1 MADAATAAYSIDTV
15 LKLFTDL
22 ETNIKAATA
31 GSIANLKAPLL
42 ALTSS
47 LAVIGIASNWEMY
60 FSSNFNWGNII
71 TKIIHVG
78 FIMYLIN
85 HWTKFT
91 QMIQD
96 SAEKIGGLAGHLD
109 KLPTVAGLIGKS
121 YKTVFD
127 YLDFIL
133 KDSSFGL
140 DVFMIYLL
148 AIVLIII
155 LSYAFLKISW
165 TFFMAKMEFYI
176 MGALSMVL
184 LPFSQTKWTKSMS
197 EKTWG
202 ILLTTSIKLLVCV
215 FMIAITKDFID
226 QNFTVSEMDKGLKD
240 NQMKEAIKATLLPTL
255 FSSTIAIFFLSH
267 IISKVTDF
275 AGAMANGVMIQ
286 SSNLVASAGA
296 MVQNYATGGAKAAAS
311 YVGRHTGA
319 AAWQHTKNVGSLAK
333 SAWNDPKATGAAI
346 KGAATFAASNP
357 WLATKAAGRYIQS
370 LHRAGNRANP
380 IADMSKSMSEMST
393 QMSGM
398 NSNMSTRLN
407 GVNKALGEMHKTVN
421 PNLAKKNN
429 TPTPSKPN

>member
-1 MADAATAAYSIDTV
+1 MADAATTAYGIDTV

-78 FIMYLIN
+78 FIMWLIN

-96 SAEKIGGLAGHLD
+96 SAEKIGSLAGNLEE
-109 KLPTVAGLIGKS
+109 LPTVTSLIGKS
-121 YKTVFD
+121 YATIFD

-140 DVFMIYLL
+140 DVFMIYLM
-148 AIVLIII
+148 AIILIII

-215 FMIAITKDFID
+215 FMISITKDFID
-226 QNFTVSEMDKGLKD
+226 QNFTVKAMEKGVESNK
-240 NQMKEAIKATLLPTL
+240 MIESIKESLLPSL
-255 FSSTIAIFFLSH
+255 FSTTIAIFFLSH
-267 IISKVTDF
+267 IISKVTEF

-296 MVQNYATGGAKAAAS
+296 MVQNYASGGAKAAAS

-319 AAWQHTKNVGSLAK
+319 AVGKIGKDTASA
-333 SAWNDPKATGAAI
+333 AWNNSLQYTTVGQGAKAAHYY
-346 KGAATFAASNP
+346 ASNI
-357 WLATKAAGRYIQS
+357 ANSVANSTAGRYISS

-380 IADMSKSMSEMST
+380 MAEM
-393 QMSGM
+393 GKKVDD
-398 NSNMSTRLN
+398 L
-407 GVNKALGEMHKTVN
+407 HKQAF
-421 PNLAKKNN
+421 PY
-429 TPTPSKPN
+429 

>member
-1 MADAATAAYSIDTV
+1 MADAATTAYGIDTV

-22 ETNIKAATA
+22 ETNIKVATA
-31 GSIANLKAPLL
+31 SSITNLKAPLL

-78 FIMYLIN
+78 FIMWLIN
-85 HWTKFT
+85 HWTNFT
-91 QMIQD
+91 LMIKD
-96 SAEKIGGLAGHLD
+96 SAEKIGSLAGNL
-109 KLPTVAGLIGKS
+109 KELPTVTSLIGKS
-121 YKTVFD
+121 YATIFD

-140 DVFMIYLL
+140 DTFMIYLM
-148 AIVLIII
+148 AIILIII

-226 QNFTVSEMDKGLKD
+226 QNFTVTGDVEKNAK
-240 NQMKEAIKATLLPTL
+240 AIKESLLPSL

-267 IISKVTDF
+267 IISKVTEF

-319 AAWQHTKNVGSLAK
+319 AAWKATKDTGSLAK

-346 KGAATFAASNP
+346 KGAATFATMNPLQAS
-357 WLATKAAGRYIQS
+357 KAAGRYIQS

-380 IADMSKSMSEMST
+380 IAEIGKKVDD
-393 QMSGM
+393 
-398 NSNMSTRLN
+398 L
-407 GVNKALGEMHKTVN
+407 HKQAF
-421 PNLAKKNN
+421 PN
-429 TPTPSKPN
+429 

>member
-1 MADAATAAYSIDTV
+1 MADAATTAYGIDTV

-31 GSIANLKAPLL
+31 GSISNLKAPLL

-78 FIMYLIN
+78 FIMWLIN

-96 SAEKIGGLAGHLD
+96 SAEKIGTIAGNL
-109 KLPTVAGLIGKS
+109 KELPTVTSLIGKS
-121 YKTVFD
+121 YATIFD

-140 DVFMIYLL
+140 DTFMIYLM
-148 AIVLIII
+148 AIILIII

-226 QNFTVSEMDKGLKD
+226 QNFTVTGDVEKNAK
-240 NQMKEAIKATLLPTL
+240 AIKESLLPSL

-267 IISKVTDF
+267 IISKVTEF

-311 YVGRHTGA
+311 YLGRNARSAAWKGTKYTGG
-319 AAWQHTKNVGSLAK
+319 AAWQATKDVGSLAK
-333 SAWNDPKATGAAI
+333 TAWDDPKATGAAI
-346 KGAATFAASNP
+346 KGAAIFAANNP
-357 WLATKAAGRYIQS
+357 KMASKAAGSYLHS
-370 LHRAGNRANP
+370 LHRAG
-380 IADMSKSMSEMST
+380 K
-393 QMSGM
+393 
-398 NSNMSTRLN
+398 
-407 GVNKALGEMHKTVN
+407 
-421 PNLAKKNN
+421 NLM
-429 TPTPSKPN
+429 

>member
-1 MADAATAAYSIDTV
+1 MADAATTAYGIDTV

-78 FIMYLIN
+78 FIMWLIN

-96 SAEKIGGLAGHLD
+96 TAEKIGSIAGNLEE
-109 KLPTVAGLIGKS
+109 LPTVTSLIGKS
-121 YKTVFD
+121 YATIFD

-140 DVFMIYLL
+140 DVFMIYLM
-148 AIVLIII
+148 AIILIII

-215 FMIAITKDFID
+215 FMIAITKDFIG
-226 QNFTVSEMDKGLKD
+226 QNFTVTGDVEKNAK
-240 NQMKEAIKATLLPTL
+240 AIKESLLPSL

-267 IISKVTDF
+267 IISKVTEF

-296 MVQNYATGGAKAAAS
+296 MVQNYATGGAKAASA
-311 YVGRHTGA
+311 YIGRHTGA
-319 AAWQHTKNVGSLAK
+319 AAWKATKDAGSLAK
-333 SAWNDPKATGAAI
+333 STWNDPTATGAAI
-346 KGAATFAASNP
+346 KGAATFAAMNP
-357 WLATKAAGRYIQS
+357 LQASKAAGRYIQS
-370 LHRAGNRANP
+370 LHRAGNRGNP
-380 IADMSKSMSEMST
+380 IAEM
-393 QMSGM
+393 GKKVDD
-398 NSNMSTRLN
+398 L
-407 GVNKALGEMHKTVN
+407 HKQAF
-421 PNLAKKNN
+421 PN
-429 TPTPSKPN
+429 

>member
-1 MADAATAAYSIDTV
+1 MADAATTAYGIDTV

-78 FIMYLIN
+78 FIMWLIN

-96 SAEKIGGLAGHLD
+96 TAEKIGSIAGNLEE
-109 KLPTVAGLIGKS
+109 LPTVTSLIGKS
-121 YKTVFD
+121 YATIFD

-140 DVFMIYLL
+140 DVFMIYLM
-148 AIVLIII
+148 AIILIII

-215 FMIAITKDFID
+215 FMIAITKDFIG
-226 QNFTVSEMDKGLKD
+226 QNFTVTGDVEKNAK
-240 NQMKEAIKATLLPTL
+240 AIKESLLPSL

-267 IISKVTDF
+267 IISKVTEF

-296 MVQNYATGGAKAAAS
+296 MVQNYATGGAKAASA
-311 YVGRHTGA
+311 YIGRHTGA
-319 AAWQHTKNVGSLAK
+319 AAWKATKDAGSLAK
-333 SAWNDPKATGAAI
+333 STWNDPTATGAAI
-346 KGAATFAASNP
+346 KGAATFAAMNP
-357 WLATKAAGRYIQS
+357 LQASKAAGRYIQS
-370 LHRAGNRANP
+370 LHRAGNRGNP
-380 IADMSKSMSEMST
+380 IAEIGKKVDD
-393 QMSGM
+393 
-398 NSNMSTRLN
+398 L
-407 GVNKALGEMHKTVN
+407 HKQAF
-421 PNLAKKNN
+421 PN
-429 TPTPSKPN
+429 

>member
-1 MADAATAAYSIDTV
+1 MADAATTAYGIDTV

-78 FIMYLIN
+78 FIMWLIN

-96 SAEKIGGLAGHLD
+96 TAEKIGSIAGNLEE
-109 KLPTVAGLIGKS
+109 LPTVTSLIGKS
-121 YKTVFD
+121 YATIFD

-140 DVFMIYLL
+140 DVFMIYLM
-148 AIVLIII
+148 AIILIII

-226 QNFTVSEMDKGLKD
+226 QNFTVKAMDKVNNTEMIKSI
-240 NQMKEAIKATLLPTL
+240 KESLLPTL

-267 IISKVTDF
+267 IISKVTEF

-296 MVQNYATGGAKAAAS
+296 MVQNYATGGAKAASA
-311 YVGRHTGA
+311 YIGRHTGA
-319 AAWQHTKNVGSLAK
+319 AAWKATKDAGSLAK
-333 SAWNDPKATGAAI
+333 STWNDPTATGAAI
-346 KGAATFAASNP
+346 KGAATFAAMNP
-357 WLATKAAGRYIQS
+357 LQASKAAGRYVQS
-370 LHRAGNRANP
+370 LHRAGNRGNP
-380 IADMSKSMSEMST
+380 IAEM
-393 QMSGM
+393 GKKVDD
-398 NSNMSTRLN
+398 LHK
-407 GVNKALGEMHKTVN
+407 KAF
-421 PNLAKKNN
+421 PN
-429 TPTPSKPN
+429 

>member
-1 MADAATAAYSIDTV
+1 MADAATTAYGIDTV

-78 FIMYLIN
+78 FIMWLIN

-96 SAEKIGGLAGHLD
+96 TAEKIGSIAGNLEE
-109 KLPTVAGLIGKS
+109 LPTVTSLIGKS
-121 YKTVFD
+121 YATIFD

-140 DVFMIYLL
+140 DVFMIYLM
-148 AIVLIII
+148 AIILIII

-215 FMIAITKDFID
+215 FMIAITKDFIG
-226 QNFTVSEMDKGLKD
+226 QNFTVTGDVEKNAK
-240 NQMKEAIKATLLPTL
+240 AIKESLLPSL

-267 IISKVTDF
+267 IISKVTEF

-296 MVQNYATGGAKAAAS
+296 MVQNHATGGAKAASA

-319 AAWQHTKNVGSLAK
+319 AVGKIGKDAASA
-333 SAWNDPKATGAAI
+333 AWNNSLQYTTVGQGAKAAHYH
-346 KGAATFAASNP
+346 ASNI
-357 WLATKAAGRYIQS
+357 ADSIANSTAGRYISS
-370 LHRAGNRANP
+370 LHRAGNRGNTMA
-380 IADMSKSMSEMST
+380 EM
-393 QMSGM
+393 GKKVDD
-398 NSNMSTRLN
+398 L
-407 GVNKALGEMHKTVN
+407 HKQAF
-421 PNLAKKNN
+421 PN
-429 TPTPSKPN
+429 

>member
-1 MADAATAAYSIDTV
+1 MADAATTAYGIDTV

-78 FIMYLIN
+78 FIMWLIN

-96 SAEKIGGLAGHLD
+96 TAEKIGSTAGNL
-109 KLPTVAGLIGKS
+109 KELPTVAGLIGKS
-121 YKTVFD
+121 YSTIFD
-127 YLDFIL
+127 YLNFIL

-140 DVFMIYLL
+140 DVFMIYLM
-148 AIVLIII
+148 AIILIII

-215 FMIAITKDFID
+215 FMIAITKDFIH
-226 QNFTVSEMDKGLKD
+226 QNFTVKAMDTGLDDHK
-240 NQMKEAIKATLLPTL
+240 MKEAIKAT
-255 FSSTIAIFFLSH
+255 SH
-267 IISKVTDF
+267 IISKVTEF

-296 MVQNYATGGAKAAAS
+296 MVQNYATGGAKAASA
-311 YVGRHTGA
+311 YIGRHTGA
-319 AAWQHTKNVGSLAK
+319 AVGKLGKDAASA
-333 SAWNDPKATGAAI
+333 AWNNSLQYTTVGQGAKAAHYH
-346 KGAATFAASNP
+346 ASNI
-357 WLATKAAGRYIQS
+357 ADSIANSTAGRYISS
-370 LHRAGNRANP
+370 LHRAGNR
-380 IADMSKSMSEMST
+380 
-393 QMSGM
+393 G
-398 NSNMSTRLN
+398 
-407 GVNKALGEMHKTVN
+407 
-421 PNLAKKNN
+421 N
-429 TPTPSKPN
+429 TMAEILL

>member
-1 MADAATAAYSIDTV
+1 MADAATTAYGIDTV

-22 ETNIKAATA
+22 ETNIKVATA
-31 GSIANLKAPLL
+31 SSITNLKAPLL

-47 LAVIGIASNWEMY
+47 LAVISIASNWEMY

-85 HWTKFT
+85 HWTNFT
-91 QMIQD
+91 LMIKD
-96 SAEKIGGLAGHLD
+96 TAEKIGSIAGNL
-109 KLPTVAGLIGKS
+109 KELPTVTSLIGKS
-121 YKTVFD
+121 YATVFD

-140 DVFMIYLL
+140 DTFMIYLM
-148 AIVLIII
+148 AIILIII

-226 QNFTVSEMDKGLKD
+226 QNFTVTGDVEKNAK
-240 NQMKEAIKATLLPTL
+240 AIKESLLPSL

-267 IISKVTDF
+267 IISKVTEF

-296 MVQNYATGGAKAAAS
+296 MVQNYATGGAKAASA
-311 YVGRHTGA
+311 YIGRHTGA
-319 AAWQHTKNVGSLAK
+319 AAWKATKDAGSLAK
-333 SAWNDPKATGAAI
+333 STWNDPTATGAAI
-346 KGAATFAASNP
+346 KGAATFAAMNP
-357 WLATKAAGRYIQS
+357 LQASKAAGRYIQS
-370 LHRAGNRANP
+370 LHRAGNRGNP
-380 IADMSKSMSEMST
+380 IAEM
-393 QMSGM
+393 GKKVDD
-398 NSNMSTRLN
+398 LHK
-407 GVNKALGEMHKTVN
+407 KAF
-421 PNLAKKNN
+421 PN
-429 TPTPSKPN
+429 

>member
-1 MADAATAAYSIDTV
+1 MADAATTAYGIDTV

-22 ETNIKAATA
+22 ETNIKVATA
-31 GSIANLKAPLL
+31 SSITNLKAPLL

-47 LAVIGIASNWEMY
+47 LAVISIASNWEMY

-85 HWTKFT
+85 HWTNFT
-91 QMIQD
+91 LMIKD
-96 SAEKIGGLAGHLD
+96 SAEKIGSIAGNL
-109 KLPTVAGLIGKS
+109 KELPTVTSLIGKS
-121 YKTVFD
+121 YATVFD

-140 DVFMIYLL
+140 DTFMIYLM
-148 AIVLIII
+148 AIILIII

-226 QNFTVSEMDKGLKD
+226 QNFTVTGDVEKNAK
-240 NQMKEAIKATLLPTL
+240 AIKESLLPSL

-267 IISKVTDF
+267 IISKVTEF
-275 AGAMANGVMIQ
+275 AGAMANGVMLQ

-296 MVQNYATGGAKAAAS
+296 MVQNYATGGAKAASA
-311 YVGRHTGA
+311 YIGRHTGA
-319 AAWQHTKNVGSLAK
+319 AAWKATKDAGSLAK

-346 KGAATFAASNP
+346 KGAATFATMNPLQAS
-357 WLATKAAGRYIQS
+357 KAAGRYIQS

-380 IADMSKSMSEMST
+380 IAEIGKKVDD
-393 QMSGM
+393 
-398 NSNMSTRLN
+398 L
-407 GVNKALGEMHKTVN
+407 HKQAF
-421 PNLAKKNN
+421 PN
-429 TPTPSKPN
+429 

>member
-1 MADAATAAYSIDTV
+1 MADAATTSYGIDTV

-78 FIMYLIN
+78 FIMWLIN

-96 SAEKIGGLAGHLD
+96 SAEKIGSIAGNLEE
-109 KLPTVAGLIGKS
+109 LPTVTSLIGKS
-121 YKTVFD
+121 YATIFD

-140 DVFMIYLL
+140 DVFMIYLM
-148 AIVLIII
+148 AIILIII

-226 QNFTVSEMDKGLKD
+226 QNFTVKAMDKVNNTEMIKSI
-240 NQMKEAIKATLLPTL
+240 KESLLPTL

-267 IISKVTDF
+267 IISKVTEF

-296 MVQNYATGGAKAAAS
+296 MVQNYATGGAKAASA
-311 YVGRHTGA
+311 YIGRHTGA
-319 AAWQHTKNVGSLAK
+319 AAWKATKDAGSLAK
-333 SAWNDPKATGAAI
+333 STWNDPTATGAAI
-346 KGAATFAASNP
+346 KGAATFAAMNP
-357 WLATKAAGRYIQS
+357 LQASKAAGRYVQS
-370 LHRAGNRANP
+370 LHRAGNRGNP
-380 IADMSKSMSEMST
+380 IAEM
-393 QMSGM
+393 GKKVDD
-398 NSNMSTRLN
+398 LHK
-407 GVNKALGEMHKTVN
+407 KAF
-421 PNLAKKNN
+421 PN
-429 TPTPSKPN
+429 

>member
-1 MADAATAAYSIDTV
+1 MADAATTAYGIDTV

-78 FIMYLIN
+78 FIMWLIN

-96 SAEKIGGLAGHLD
+96 SAEKIGSIAGNLEE
-109 KLPTVAGLIGKS
+109 LPTVTSLIGKS
-121 YKTVFD
+121 YATIFD

-140 DVFMIYLL
+140 DVFMIYLM
-148 AIVLIII
+148 AIILIII

-226 QNFTVSEMDKGLKD
+226 QNFTVKAMDKVNNTEMIKSI
-240 NQMKEAIKATLLPTL
+240 KESLLPTL

-267 IISKVTDF
+267 IISKVTEF
-275 AGAMANGVMIQ
+275 AGAMANGVMLQ

-296 MVQNYATGGAKAAAS
+296 MVQNYATGGAKAASA
-311 YVGRHTGA
+311 YIGRHTGA
-319 AAWQHTKNVGSLAK
+319 AAWKATKDAGSLAK
-333 SAWNDPKATGAAI
+333 STWNDPTATGAAI
-346 KGAATFAASNP
+346 KGAATFAAMNP
-357 WLATKAAGRYIQS
+357 LQASKAAGRYVQS
-370 LHRAGNRANP
+370 LHRAGNRGNP
-380 IADMSKSMSEMST
+380 IAEM
-393 QMSGM
+393 GKKVDD
-398 NSNMSTRLN
+398 LHK
-407 GVNKALGEMHKTVN
+407 KAF
-421 PNLAKKNN
+421 PN
-429 TPTPSKPN
+429 

>member
-1 MADAATAAYSIDTV
+1 MADAATTAYGIDTV

-78 FIMYLIN
+78 FIMWLIN

-96 SAEKIGGLAGHLD
+96 TAEKIGSIAGNLEE
-109 KLPTVAGLIGKS
+109 LPTVTSLIGKS
-121 YKTVFD
+121 YATIFD

-140 DVFMIYLL
+140 DVFMIYLM
-148 AIVLIII
+148 AIILIII

-165 TFFMAKMEFYI
+165 FYI

-226 QNFTVSEMDKGLKD
+226 QNFTVKAMEKGVESEKMIKS
-240 NQMKEAIKATLLPTL
+240 MKESLLPTL

-267 IISKVTDF
+267 IISKVTEF

-296 MVQNYATGGAKAAAS
+296 MVQNYATGGAKAASA
-311 YVGRHTGA
+311 YIGRHTGA
-319 AAWQHTKNVGSLAK
+319 AAWKATKDAGSLAK
-333 SAWNDPKATGAAI
+333 STWNDPTATGAAI
-346 KGAATFAASNP
+346 KGAATFAAMNP
-357 WLATKAAGRYIQS
+357 LQASKAAGRYVQS
-370 LHRAGNRANP
+370 LHRAGNRGNP
-380 IADMSKSMSEMST
+380 IAEM
-393 QMSGM
+393 GKKVDD
-398 NSNMSTRLN
+398 LHK
-407 GVNKALGEMHKTVN
+407 KAF
-421 PNLAKKNN
+421 PN
-429 TPTPSKPN
+429 

>member
-1 MADAATAAYSIDTV
+1 MADAATTAYGIDTV

-22 ETNIKAATA
+22 ETNIKVATA
-31 GSIANLKAPLL
+31 SSITNLKAPLL

-60 FSSNFNWGNII
+60 FSHNFNWGNII

-78 FIMYLIN
+78 FIMWLIN
-85 HWTKFT
+85 HWTNFT
-91 QMIQD
+91 LMIKD
-96 SAEKIGGLAGHLD
+96 SAEKIGSLAGNL
-109 KLPTVAGLIGKS
+109 KELPTVTSLIGKS
-121 YKTVFD
+121 YATIFD

-140 DVFMIYLL
+140 DVFMIYLM
-148 AIVLIII
+148 AIILIII

-215 FMIAITKDFID
+215 FMIAITKDFIE
-226 QNFTVSEMDKGLKD
+226 QNFTVKAMETGLGD
-240 NQMKEAIKATLLPTL
+240 DQMKKAIKATLLPTL

-267 IISKVTDF
+267 IISKVTEF

-296 MVQNYATGGAKAAAS
+296 MVQNYATGGAKAAAG
-311 YVGRHTGA
+311 YLGRHARSAAWKGTKYTAGA
-319 AAWQHTKNVGSLAK
+319 AWEASKDVGSLAK
-333 SAWNDPKATGAAI
+333 TAWDNPQATGAAI
-346 KGAATFAASNP
+346 KGAATFAATNP
-357 WLATKAAGRYIQS
+357 KTAGKAAISYLGS
-370 LHRAGNRANP
+370 LHRAG
-380 IADMSKSMSEMST
+380 K
-393 QMSGM
+393 
-398 NSNMSTRLN
+398 
-407 GVNKALGEMHKTVN
+407 
-421 PNLAKKNN
+421 NLM
-429 TPTPSKPN
+429 

>member
-1 MADAATAAYSIDTV
+1 MADAATTAYGIDTV

-47 LAVIGIASNWEMY
+47 LAVIGVASNWEMY

-78 FIMYLIN
+78 FIMWLIN

-96 SAEKIGGLAGHLD
+96 SAEKIGTIAGNL
-109 KLPTVAGLIGKS
+109 KELPTVTSLIGKS
-121 YKTVFD
+121 YATIFD

-140 DVFMIYLL
+140 DTFMIYLM
-148 AIVLIII
+148 AIILIII

-215 FMIAITKDFID
+215 FMIAVTRDFID
-226 QNFTVSEMDKGLKD
+226 QNFTVRIDSKEMIKSI
-240 NQMKEAIKATLLPTL
+240 KESLLPSL

-267 IISKVTDF
+267 IISKVTEF

-296 MVQNYATGGAKAAAS
+296 MVQNYATGGARAAGA
-311 YVGRHTGA
+311 YIGRHTGA
-319 AAWQHTKNVGSLAK
+319 AVGKASKDLGNVVLDNTAAGQGAK
-333 SAWNDPKATGAAI
+333 YAYMV
-346 KGAATFAASNP
+346 ASN
-357 WLATKAAGRYIQS
+357 AANKVGNKVANSVVGKYMAG
-370 LHRAGNRANP
+370 LHRAGNKANP
-380 IADMSKSMSEMST
+380 MAEM
-393 QMSGM
+393 GKKVDD
-398 NSNMSTRLN
+398 L
-407 GVNKALGEMHKTVN
+407 HKQAF
-421 PNLAKKNN
+421 PD
-429 TPTPSKPN
+429 

>member
-1 MADAATAAYSIDTV
+1 MADAATTAYGIDTV

-78 FIMYLIN
+78 FIMWLIN

-96 SAEKIGGLAGHLD
+96 TAEKIGSIAGNLEE
-109 KLPTVAGLIGKS
+109 LPTVTSLIGKS
-121 YKTVFD
+121 YATIFD

-140 DVFMIYLL
+140 DVFMIYLM
-148 AIVLIII
+148 AIILIII

-215 FMIAITKDFID
+215 FMIAITKDFIG
-226 QNFTVSEMDKGLKD
+226 QNFTVTGDVEKNAK
-240 NQMKEAIKATLLPTL
+240 AIKESLLPSL

-267 IISKVTDF
+267 IISKVTEF

-296 MVQNYATGGAKAAAS
+296 MVQNYATGGAKAASA

-319 AAWQHTKNVGSLAK
+319 AVGKIGKDAASA
-333 SAWNDPKATGAAI
+333 AWNNSLQYTTVGQGAKAAHYH
-346 KGAATFAASNP
+346 ASNI
-357 WLATKAAGRYIQS
+357 ADSIANSTAGRYISS
-370 LHRAGNRANP
+370 LHRAGNRGNTMA
-380 IADMSKSMSEMST
+380 EM
-393 QMSGM
+393 GKKVDD
-398 NSNMSTRLN
+398 L
-407 GVNKALGEMHKTVN
+407 HKQAF
-421 PNLAKKNN
+421 PN
-429 TPTPSKPN
+429 

>member
-1 MADAATAAYSIDTV
+1 MADAATTAYGIDTV

-22 ETNIKAATA
+22 ETNIKVATA
-31 GSIANLKAPLL
+31 SSITNLKAPLL

-47 LAVIGIASNWEMY
+47 LAVISIASNWEMY

-85 HWTKFT
+85 HWTNFT
-91 QMIQD
+91 LMIKD
-96 SAEKIGGLAGHLD
+96 SAEKIGSIAGNL
-109 KLPTVAGLIGKS
+109 KELPTVTSLIGKS
-121 YKTVFD
+121 YATVFD

-140 DVFMIYLL
+140 DTFMIYLM
-148 AIVLIII
+148 AIILIII

-226 QNFTVSEMDKGLKD
+226 QNFTVTGDVEKNAK
-240 NQMKEAIKATLLPTL
+240 AIKESLLPSL

-267 IISKVTDF
+267 IISKVTEF

-296 MVQNYATGGAKAAAS
+296 MVQNYATGGAKAASA
-311 YVGRHTGA
+311 YIGRHTGA
-319 AAWQHTKNVGSLAK
+319 AAWKATKDAGSLAK
-333 SAWNDPKATGAAI
+333 STWNDPTATGAAI
-346 KGAATFAASNP
+346 KGAATFAAMNP
-357 WLATKAAGRYIQS
+357 LQASKAAGRYIQS
-370 LHRAGNRANP
+370 LHRAGNRGNP
-380 IADMSKSMSEMST
+380 IAEM
-393 QMSGM
+393 GKKVDD
-398 NSNMSTRLN
+398 LHK
-407 GVNKALGEMHKTVN
+407 KAF
-421 PNLAKKNN
+421 PN
-429 TPTPSKPN
+429 

>member
-1 MADAATAAYSIDTV
+1 MADAATTAYGIDTV

-78 FIMYLIN
+78 FIMWLIN

-96 SAEKIGGLAGHLD
+96 SAEKIGSIAGNLEE
-109 KLPTVAGLIGKS
+109 LPTVTSLIGKS
-121 YKTVFD
+121 YATIFD

-140 DVFMIYLL
+140 DVFMIYLM
-148 AIVLIII
+148 AIILIII

-215 FMIAITKDFID
+215 FMIAITKDFIG
-226 QNFTVSEMDKGLKD
+226 QNFTVTGDVEKNAK
-240 NQMKEAIKATLLPTL
+240 AIKESLLPSL

-267 IISKVTDF
+267 IISKVTEF

-286 SSNLVASAGA
+286 SSNLVSSAGA
-296 MVQNYATGGAKAAAS
+296 MVQNYATGGAKAASA

-319 AAWQHTKNVGSLAK
+319 AVGKIGKDAASA
-333 SAWNDPKATGAAI
+333 AWNNSLQYTTVGQGAKAAHYH
-346 KGAATFAASNP
+346 ASNI
-357 WLATKAAGRYIQS
+357 ADSIANSTAGRYISS
-370 LHRAGNRANP
+370 LHRAGNRGNTMA
-380 IADMSKSMSEMST
+380 EM
-393 QMSGM
+393 GKKVDD
-398 NSNMSTRLN
+398 L
-407 GVNKALGEMHKTVN
+407 HKQAF
-421 PNLAKKNN
+421 PN
-429 TPTPSKPN
+429 

>member
-1 MADAATAAYSIDTV
+1 MADAATTAYGIDTV

-22 ETNIKAATA
+22 ETNIKVATA
-31 GSIANLKAPLL
+31 SSITNLKAPLL

-78 FIMYLIN
+78 FIMWLIN
-85 HWTKFT
+85 HWTNFT
-91 QMIQD
+91 LMIKD
-96 SAEKIGGLAGHLD
+96 SAEKIGSLAGNL
-109 KLPTVAGLIGKS
+109 KELPTVTSLIGKS
-121 YKTVFD
+121 YATIFD

-140 DVFMIYLL
+140 DTFMIYLM
-148 AIVLIII
+148 AIILIII

-226 QNFTVSEMDKGLKD
+226 QNFTVTGDVEKNAK
-240 NQMKEAIKATLLPTL
+240 AIKESLLPSL

-267 IISKVTDF
+267 IISKVTEF

-296 MVQNYATGGAKAAAS
+296 MVQNYATGGAKAASA
-311 YVGRHTGA
+311 YIGRHTGA
-319 AAWQHTKNVGSLAK
+319 AAWKATKDAGSLAK

-346 KGAATFAASNP
+346 KGAATFATMNPLQAS
-357 WLATKAAGRYIQS
+357 KAAGRYIQS

-380 IADMSKSMSEMST
+380 IAEIGKKVDD
-393 QMSGM
+393 
-398 NSNMSTRLN
+398 L
-407 GVNKALGEMHKTVN
+407 HKQAF
-421 PNLAKKNN
+421 PN
-429 TPTPSKPN
+429 

>member
-1 MADAATAAYSIDTV
+1 MADAATTAYGIDTV

-22 ETNIKAATA
+22 ETNIKVATA
-31 GSIANLKAPLL
+31 SSITNLKAPLL

-78 FIMYLIN
+78 FIMWLIN
-85 HWTKFT
+85 HWTNFT
-91 QMIQD
+91 LMIKD
-96 SAEKIGGLAGHLD
+96 SAEKIGSTAGNLKD
-109 KLPTVAGLIGKS
+109 LPTVAGLIGKS
-121 YKTVFD
+121 YSTIFD
-127 YLDFIL
+127 YLNFIL

-140 DVFMIYLL
+140 DVFMIYLM

-226 QNFTVSEMDKGLKD
+226 QNFTVKAMETGLDD
-240 NQMKEAIKATLLPTL
+240 NIMKEAIKATLLPTL

-267 IISKVTDF
+267 IISKVTEF

-296 MVQNYATGGAKAAAS
+296 MVQNYATGGAKAASA
-311 YVGRHTGA
+311 YIGRHTGA
-319 AAWQHTKNVGSLAK
+319 AAWKATKDTGSLAK

-346 KGAATFAASNP
+346 KGAATFAAMNP
-357 WLATKAAGRYIQS
+357 LQASKAAGRYIQS

-380 IADMSKSMSEMST
+380 IAEIGKKVDD
-393 QMSGM
+393 
-398 NSNMSTRLN
+398 L
-407 GVNKALGEMHKTVN
+407 HKQAF
-421 PNLAKKNN
+421 PN
-429 TPTPSKPN
+429 

>member
-1 MADAATAAYSIDTV
+1 MADAATTAYGIDTV

-22 ETNIKAATA
+22 ETNIKVATA
-31 GSIANLKAPLL
+31 SSITNLKAPLL

-78 FIMYLIN
+78 FIMWLIN
-85 HWTKFT
+85 HWTNFT
-91 QMIQD
+91 LMIKD
-96 SAEKIGGLAGHLD
+96 SAEKIGSIAGNL
-109 KLPTVAGLIGKS
+109 KELPTVTSLIGKS
-121 YKTVFD
+121 YATVFD

-140 DVFMIYLL
+140 DTFMIYLM
-148 AIVLIII
+148 AIILIII

-226 QNFTVSEMDKGLKD
+226 QNFTVKSMETGLDD
-240 NQMKEAIKATLLPTL
+240 NKMKEAIKATLLPTL

-267 IISKVTDF
+267 IISKVTEF

-319 AAWQHTKNVGSLAK
+319 AAWKATKDTGSLAK

-346 KGAATFAASNP
+346 KGAATFATMNPLQAS
-357 WLATKAAGRYIQS
+357 KAAGRYIQS

-380 IADMSKSMSEMST
+380 IAEIGKKVDD
-393 QMSGM
+393 
-398 NSNMSTRLN
+398 L
-407 GVNKALGEMHKTVN
+407 HKQAF
-421 PNLAKKNN
+421 PN
-429 TPTPSKPN
+429 

>member
-1 MADAATAAYSIDTV
+1 MADAATTAYGIDTV

-22 ETNIKAATA
+22 ETNIKVATSS
-31 GSIANLKAPLL
+31 SITNLKAPLL

-78 FIMYLIN
+78 FIMWLIN
-85 HWTKFT
+85 HWTNFT
-91 QMIQD
+91 LMIKD
-96 SAEKIGGLAGHLD
+96 SAEKIGSLAGNL
-109 KLPTVAGLIGKS
+109 KELPTVTSLIGKS
-121 YKTVFD
+121 YATIFD

-140 DVFMIYLL
+140 DTFMIYLM
-148 AIVLIII
+148 AIILIII

-226 QNFTVSEMDKGLKD
+226 QNFTVTGDVEKNAK
-240 NQMKEAIKATLLPTL
+240 AIKESLLPSL

-267 IISKVTDF
+267 IISKVTEF

-296 MVQNYATGGAKAAAS
+296 MVQNYATGGAKAASA
-311 YVGRHTGA
+311 YIGRHTGA
-319 AAWQHTKNVGSLAK
+319 AAWKATKDAGSLAK

-346 KGAATFAASNP
+346 KGAATFATMNPLQAS
-357 WLATKAAGRYIQS
+357 KAAGRYIQS

-380 IADMSKSMSEMST
+380 IAEIGKKVDD
-393 QMSGM
+393 
-398 NSNMSTRLN
+398 L
-407 GVNKALGEMHKTVN
+407 HKQAF
-421 PNLAKKNN
+421 PN
-429 TPTPSKPN
+429 

>member
-1 MADAATAAYSIDTV
+1 MADAATAAYGIDTV

-22 ETNIKAATA
+22 ETNIKVATA
-31 GSIANLKAPLL
+31 SSITNLKAPLL
-42 ALTSS
+42 ALTGS

-78 FIMYLIN
+78 FIMWLIN
-85 HWTKFT
+85 HWTNFT
-91 QMIQD
+91 LMIKD
-96 SAEKIGGLAGHLD
+96 SAEKIGSLAGNL
-109 KLPTVAGLIGKS
+109 KELPTVAGLIGKS
-121 YKTVFD
+121 YKTIFD
-127 YLDFIL
+127 YLGFIL

-226 QNFTVSEMDKGLKD
+226 QNFTVKTFEKVGGNTEMIKS
-240 NQMKEAIKATLLPTL
+240 MKESLLPSL

-267 IISKVTDF
+267 IISKVTEF

-296 MVQNYATGGAKAAAS
+296 MVQNYATGGARAAGA
-311 YVGRHTGA
+311 YIGRHTGA
-319 AAWQHTKNVGSLAK
+319 AAGKVAKDIGGAVLDNTAAGQGVKYAYNV
-333 SAWNDPKATGAAI
+333 
-346 KGAATFAASNP
+346 ASN
-357 WLATKAAGRYIQS
+357 AANKVGNKVANSAVSKYMAG
-370 LHRAGNRANP
+370 LHRAGNKANP
-380 IADMSKSMSEMST
+380 MAEM
-393 QMSGM
+393 GKKVDD
-398 NSNMSTRLN
+398 L
-407 GVNKALGEMHKTVN
+407 HKQAF
-421 PNLAKKNN
+421 PN
-429 TPTPSKPN
+429 

>member
-1 MADAATAAYSIDTV
+1 MADAATTAYGIDTV

-78 FIMYLIN
+78 FIMWLIN

-96 SAEKIGGLAGHLD
+96 SAEKIGSIAGNLEE
-109 KLPTVAGLIGKS
+109 LPTVTSLIGKS
-121 YKTVFD
+121 YATIFD

-140 DVFMIYLL
+140 DVFMIYLM
-148 AIVLIII
+148 AIILIII

-226 QNFTVSEMDKGLKD
+226 QNFTVKAMDKVNNTEMIKSI
-240 NQMKEAIKATLLPTL
+240 KESLLPTL

-267 IISKVTDF
+267 IISKVTEF

-296 MVQNYATGGAKAAAS
+296 MVQNYATGGAKAASA
-311 YVGRHTGA
+311 YIGRHTGA
-319 AAWQHTKNVGSLAK
+319 AAWKATKDAGSLAK
-333 SAWNDPKATGAAI
+333 STWNDPTATGAAI
-346 KGAATFAASNP
+346 KGAATFAAMNP
-357 WLATKAAGRYIQS
+357 LQASKAAGRYVQS
-370 LHRAGNRANP
+370 LHRAGNRGNP
-380 IADMSKSMSEMST
+380 IAEM
-393 QMSGM
+393 GKKVDD
-398 NSNMSTRLN
+398 LHK
-407 GVNKALGEMHKTVN
+407 KAF
-421 PNLAKKNN
+421 PN
-429 TPTPSKPN
+429 

>member
-1 MADAATAAYSIDTV
+1 MADAATTAYGIDTV

-31 GSIANLKAPLL
+31 GSISNLKAPLL

-78 FIMYLIN
+78 FIMWLIN

-96 SAEKIGGLAGHLD
+96 SAEKIGSIAGNLEE
-109 KLPTVAGLIGKS
+109 LPTVTSLIGKS
-121 YKTVFD
+121 YATIFD

-140 DVFMIYLL
+140 DVFMIYLM
-148 AIVLIII
+148 AIILIII

-226 QNFTVSEMDKGLKD
+226 QNFTVKAMDKVNNTEMIKSI
-240 NQMKEAIKATLLPTL
+240 KESLLPTL

-267 IISKVTDF
+267 IISKVTEF
-275 AGAMANGVMIQ
+275 AGAMANGVMLQ

-296 MVQNYATGGAKAAAS
+296 MVQNYATGGAKAASA
-311 YVGRHTGA
+311 YIGRHTGA
-319 AAWQHTKNVGSLAK
+319 AAWKATKDAGSLAK
-333 SAWNDPKATGAAI
+333 STWNDPTATGAAI
-346 KGAATFAASNP
+346 KGAATFAAMNP
-357 WLATKAAGRYIQS
+357 LQASKAAGRYIQS
-370 LHRAGNRANP
+370 LHRAGNRGNP
-380 IADMSKSMSEMST
+380 IAEM
-393 QMSGM
+393 GKKVDD
-398 NSNMSTRLN
+398 LHK
-407 GVNKALGEMHKTVN
+407 KAF
-421 PNLAKKNN
+421 PN
-429 TPTPSKPN
+429 

>member
-1 MADAATAAYSIDTV
+1 MADAATTAYGIDTV

-22 ETNIKAATA
+22 ETNIKVATA
-31 GSIANLKAPLL
+31 SSITNLKAPLL

-78 FIMYLIN
+78 FIMWLIN
-85 HWTKFT
+85 HWTNFT
-91 QMIQD
+91 LMIKD
-96 SAEKIGGLAGHLD
+96 SAEKIGSIAGNL
-109 KLPTVAGLIGKS
+109 KELPTVTSLIGKS
-121 YKTVFD
+121 YATIFD
-127 YLDFIL
+127 YLNFIL

-140 DVFMIYLL
+140 DVFMIYLM

-226 QNFTVSEMDKGLKD
+226 QNFTVNAMDKELSD
-240 NQMKEAIKATLLPTL
+240 NQMKDAIKATLLPTL

-267 IISKVTDF
+267 IISKVTEF

-319 AAWQHTKNVGSLAK
+319 AAWQHTKDVGALAK

-346 KGAATFAASNP
+346 KGAATFAAMNP
-357 WLATKAAGRYIQS
+357 LQASKAAGRYIQS

-380 IADMSKSMSEMST
+380 IAEIGKKVDD
-393 QMSGM
+393 
-398 NSNMSTRLN
+398 L
-407 GVNKALGEMHKTVN
+407 HKQAF
-421 PNLAKKNN
+421 PN
-429 TPTPSKPN
+429 

>member
-1 MADAATAAYSIDTV
+1 MADAATTAYGIDTV

-31 GSIANLKAPLL
+31 GSIANLKGPLL

-78 FIMYLIN
+78 FIMWLIN

-96 SAEKIGGLAGHLD
+96 TAEKIGSIAGNLEE
-109 KLPTVAGLIGKS
+109 LPTVTSLIGKS
-121 YKTVFD
+121 YATIFD

-140 DVFMIYLL
+140 DVFMIYLM
-148 AIVLIII
+148 AIILIII

-215 FMIAITKDFID
+215 FMIAITKDFIE
-226 QNFTVSEMDKGLKD
+226 QNFTVKAMETGLGD
-240 NQMKEAIKATLLPTL
+240 DQMKKAIKATLLPTL

-267 IISKVTDF
+267 IISKVTEF

-296 MVQNYATGGAKAAAS
+296 MVQNYATGGAKAASA
-311 YVGRHTGA
+311 YIGRHTGA
-319 AAWQHTKNVGSLAK
+319 AAWKATKDAGSLAK
-333 SAWNDPKATGAAI
+333 STWNDPTATGAAI
-346 KGAATFAASNP
+346 KGAATFTAMNPLQAS
-357 WLATKAAGRYIQS
+357 KVAGRYVQS
-370 LHRAGNRANP
+370 LHRAGNRGNP
-380 IADMSKSMSEMST
+380 IAEM
-393 QMSGM
+393 GKKVDD
-398 NSNMSTRLN
+398 LHK
-407 GVNKALGEMHKTVN
+407 KAF
-421 PNLAKKNN
+421 PN
-429 TPTPSKPN
+429 

>member
-1 MADAATAAYSIDTV
+1 MADAATTAYGIDTV

-78 FIMYLIN
+78 FIMWLIN

-96 SAEKIGGLAGHLD
+96 TAEKIGSIAGNLEE
-109 KLPTVAGLIGKS
+109 LPTVTSLIGKS
-121 YKTVFD
+121 YATIFD

-140 DVFMIYLL
+140 DVFMIYLM
-148 AIVLIII
+148 AIILIII

-226 QNFTVSEMDKGLKD
+226 QNFTVKAMDKVNNTEMIKSI
-240 NQMKEAIKATLLPTL
+240 KESLLPTL

-267 IISKVTDF
+267 IISKVTEF

-296 MVQNYATGGAKAAAS
+296 MVQNYATGGAKAASA
-311 YVGRHTGA
+311 YIGRHTGA
-319 AAWQHTKNVGSLAK
+319 AAWKATKDAGSLAK
-333 SAWNDPKATGAAI
+333 STWNDPTATGAAI
-346 KGAATFAASNP
+346 KGAATFAAMNP
-357 WLATKAAGRYIQS
+357 LQASKAAGRYVQS
-370 LHRAGNRANP
+370 LHRAGNRSNP
-380 IADMSKSMSEMST
+380 IAEM
-393 QMSGM
+393 GKKVDD
-398 NSNMSTRLN
+398 LHK
-407 GVNKALGEMHKTVN
+407 KAF
-421 PNLAKKNN
+421 PN
-429 TPTPSKPN
+429 

>member
-1 MADAATAAYSIDTV
+1 MADAATTAYGIDTV

-31 GSIANLKAPLL
+31 GSISNLKAPLL

-78 FIMYLIN
+78 FIMWLIN

-96 SAEKIGGLAGHLD
+96 SAEKIGSLAGNL
-109 KLPTVAGLIGKS
+109 KELPTVTSLIGKS
-121 YKTVFD
+121 YATIFD

-140 DVFMIYLL
+140 DVFMIYLM
-148 AIVLIII
+148 AIILIII

-215 FMIAITKDFID
+215 FMIAITKDFIS
-226 QNFTVSEMDKGLKD
+226 QNFTVTGDIEKNAK
-240 NQMKEAIKATLLPTL
+240 AIKESLLPSL

-267 IISKVTDF
+267 IISKVTEF

-319 AAWQHTKNVGSLAK
+319 AAWQHTKDVGSLAK

-346 KGAATFAASNP
+346 KGAATFAAMNP
-357 WLATKAAGRYIQS
+357 LQASKAAGRYIQS

-380 IADMSKSMSEMST
+380 IAEIGKKVDD
-393 QMSGM
+393 
-398 NSNMSTRLN
+398 L
-407 GVNKALGEMHKTVN
+407 HKQAF
-421 PNLAKKNN
+421 PN
-429 TPTPSKPN
+429 

>member
-78 FIMYLIN
+78 FIMWLIN

-96 SAEKIGGLAGHLD
+96 SAEEIGGLAGHLD

-226 QNFTVSEMDKGLKD
+226 QNFTVKTFEKVGGNTEMIKS
-240 NQMKEAIKATLLPTL
+240 MKESLLPSL

-296 MVQNYATGGAKAAAS
+296 MVQNYATGGAKAASA
-311 YVGRHTGA
+311 YIGRHTGA

-333 SAWNDPKATGAAI
+333 STWNDPIATGAAI

-357 WLATKAAGRYIQS
+357 WEATKAAGRYIHS

-407 GVNKALGEMHKTVN
+407 GVNKALGKMHKTVN

-429 TPTPSKPN
+429 TPTPSKSN